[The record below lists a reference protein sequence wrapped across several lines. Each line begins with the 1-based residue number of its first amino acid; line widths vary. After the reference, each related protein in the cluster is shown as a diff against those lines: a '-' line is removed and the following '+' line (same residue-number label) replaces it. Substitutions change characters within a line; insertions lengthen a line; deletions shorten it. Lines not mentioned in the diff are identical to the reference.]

1 MKERTQLRVLVVER
15 RPSARKFLMKALTES
30 GYAAEAVAS
39 AAAALK
45 ACARSS
51 FSLAII
57 GLRPPGMSA
66 FDLAT
71 TMNERWPNTTILVT
85 TPTEEQ
91 PAALACL
98 RAGDHD
104 YVMRPFDLKDLL
116 AHTRRALG
124 QEPSPPQGAVGA
136 ALNGRPNGESRAVRR
151 VLLGAVKALSSALEA
166 KDLYTKGHSERVSR
180 LVGRMTK
187 VVEIPPREARRL
199 RLAARLHDVGK
210 IGVPESVLS
219 KPGPLS
225 EDEYRQ
231 IKAHPVIGE
240 RILGPVVA
248 DSEVLSIVRHHHEHW
263 SGRGYPDRL
272 AGEEIPL
279 GARILA
285 VADAFDAL
293 TSDRPYR
300 PRLDTQAALEVLRA
314 GAGRQW
320 ERSLVEAVIRV
331 VEGFSVNPPDKHG
344 R

>member
-1 MKERTQLRVLVVER
+1 MKKRTQLRVLVVER
-15 RPSARKFLMKALTES
+15 RPSVRKFLVKSLTEA
-30 GYAAEAVAS
+30 GYVPEAVPT

-45 ACARSS
+45 ACAKAP

-57 GLRPPGMSA
+57 GLWPPGMSA

-71 TMNERWPNTTILVT
+71 TLNERWPNTTILVT
-85 TPTEEQ
+85 APTEER
-91 PAALACL
+91 PTALACL
-98 RAGDHD
+98 KAGAHD
-104 YVMRPFDLKDLL
+104 YVMKPFDLHDLL
-116 AHTRRALG
+116 AHTRRALE
-124 QEPSPPQGAVGA
+124 QRPPEADAEA
-136 ALNGRPNGESRAVRR
+136 AGPEGRVDRESRAVRR
-151 VLLGAVKALSSALEA
+151 VLVGAVKALSSALEA
-166 KDLYTKGHSERVSR
+166 KDLYTRGHSERVSR
-180 LVGRMTK
+180 LVGKITR
-187 VVEIPPREARRL
+187 EIEMPPREARRL

-225 EDEYRQ
+225 DEEYRQ
-231 IKAHPVIGE
+231 IQAHPVIGE

-263 SGRGYPDRL
+263 SGAGYPDRL
-272 AGEEIPL
+272 AEDDIPL

-300 PRLDTQAALEVLRA
+300 RRLDTQAALEVLRA
-314 GAGRQW
+314 GAGEQW
-320 ERSLVEAVIRV
+320 ERPLVEAVIRV
-331 VEGFSVNPPDKHG
+331 VERFPNNHWDKNG